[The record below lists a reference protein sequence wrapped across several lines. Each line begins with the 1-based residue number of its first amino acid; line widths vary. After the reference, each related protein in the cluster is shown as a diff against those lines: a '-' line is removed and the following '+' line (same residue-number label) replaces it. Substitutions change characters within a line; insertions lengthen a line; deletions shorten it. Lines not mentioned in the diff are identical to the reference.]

1 MVARGDEPAGLSL
14 LAGVEG
20 LLFLGLEILD
30 VVGAPTTKKDPVAL
44 FHLDSHGF
52 ESTSR
57 TETL

>member
-1 MVARGDEPAGLSL
+1 LVARGDKPAGLSL
-14 LAGVEG
+14 FAGVEG
-20 LLFLGLEILD
+20 LLFLGVEILD

-44 FHLDSHGF
+44 FDLDSPGF